1 VPTTKPRY
9 TVTETDDELLSRA
22 LRMAAERWPEHRRSD
37 AQLLVDLVAAGM
49 HAIERE
55 RGDAIERRRAAI
67 TATSGALSGAYGAG
81 YLEEL
86 RRDWPE

>member
-1 VPTTKPRY
+1 
-9 TVTETDDELLSRA
+9 
-22 LRMAAERWPEHRRSD
+22 
-37 AQLLVDLVAAGM
+37 M

-55 RGDAIERRRAAI
+55 QSDAIERRRAAI
-67 TATSGALSGAYGAG
+67 AATSGALSGAYGAG